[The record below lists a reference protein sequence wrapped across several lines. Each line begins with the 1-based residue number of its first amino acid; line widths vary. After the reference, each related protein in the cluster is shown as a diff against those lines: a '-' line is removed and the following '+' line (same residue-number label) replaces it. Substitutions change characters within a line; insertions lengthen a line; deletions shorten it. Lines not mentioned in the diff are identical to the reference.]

1 MNHKVS
7 LGCLINRKK
16 ALFLMV
22 AILLYL
28 FLFCLS
34 DFGRRFIFFDIIL
47 LIILIASS
55 VSFMFDLAWVFYDD
69 HVEVTKK
76 ARWYQQVLGCF
87 ICLFT
92 GKTDKLVEKISYDD
106 ILNLELVY
114 KTVHGQGP
122 SNIMGDNFYLKLK
135 LKNNQSYTFDL
146 RLIHNTNKL
155 LNEAVT
161 ILQAHDV
168 KIVDKGNVLDL
179 MKNDKNLYA
188 EFHKND

>member
-16 ALFLMV
+16 AFFLMV

-34 DFGRRFIFFDIIL
+34 DFGRRFILFDIIL
-47 LIILIASS
+47 LMILIASS

-76 ARWYQQVLGCF
+76 TRWYQQIIGCF

-92 GKTDKLVEKISYDD
+92 GKTDRLVEKISYAD

-122 SNIMGDNFYLKLK
+122 ANVMGDNFFLKLR
-135 LKNNQSYTFDL
+135 LKNNEVYTFDL
-146 RLIHNTNKL
+146 RLIHNTDKL
-155 LNEAVT
+155 VNEVIT
-161 ILQAHDV
+161 ILQSHDV
-168 KIVDKGNVLDL
+168 EIVDKSNVLDL

-188 EFHKND
+188 EFHKNS